1 VGHTVVHERGVP
13 ARSVAI
19 IDLASGVRTVAVD
32 ADPDRAAATVADD
45 RVGEVIEVRSP
56 GVFAP

>member
-1 VGHTVVHERGVP
+1 VP